1 MLKFHPEVIKKDLKL
16 LDASTKKYLVK
27 ALDKIK
33 ENPKVWLL
41 LKTPLGGYRKLYF
54 WNKKY
59 RIVYKIDGE
68 TVYVLAIGKREN
80 KNVYD
85 AALNRI

>member
-33 ENPKVWLL
+33 ENPKV
-41 LKTPLGGYRKLYF
+41 
-54 WNKKY
+54 
-59 RIVYKIDGE
+59 
-68 TVYVLAIGKREN
+68 
-80 KNVYD
+80 
-85 AALNRI
+85 

>member
-1 MLKFHPEVIKKDLKL
+1 
-16 LDASTKKYLVK
+16 
-27 ALDKIK
+27 
-33 ENPKVWLL
+33 LL